1 MNVIC
6 AQCYKEYECATG
18 HYNRSMKIGAKLFCS
33 QACAGLFRRNKNPLT
48 EEQRKAK
55 KAKYDLERR
64 SIHGDRIRKQKR
76 DAYYANHEAHL
87 AKAKIYRKKRM
98 PKHVEYCRQESYK
111 AKKKAYDA
119 DRRFKAFGPFEEVAR
134 ILDQV
139 EKEISS
145 QASRYDIY
153 KAKGYFTRSAIQR
166 RRELWQLIKRN

>member
-1 MNVIC
+1 MKVSC
-6 AQCYKEYECATG
+6 AQCSVAYDCKTG
-18 HYNRSMKIGAKLFCS
+18 AYNRAMKAGANLYCS
-33 QACAGLFRRNKNPLT
+33 RTCAGLARRAKNPLS
-48 EEQRKAK
+48 EEERKAK

-64 SIHGDRIRKQKR
+64 AIHGDRIRKQKM
-76 DAYYANHEAHL
+76 DAYYANHEEAL